1 MTEHIEA
8 SPTLGQRRIEDL
20 LTRIEGEF
28 LEVPG
33 LRLTVSETQRRFGAH
48 EIMCEAILD
57 ALVDAGVLFKT
68 ADRVYGRLVPHAV
81 AA

>member
-1 MTEHIEA
+1 MTEYIEA

-20 LTRIEGEF
+20 LMRIEGEF
-28 LEVPG
+28 LELPA
-33 LRLTVSETQRRFGAH
+33 LRVTVAEAQRRFGAD

-57 ALVDAGVLFKT
+57 ALVDSGVLFKT
-68 ADRVYGRLVPHAV
+68 ADRVYGRLFPHAM